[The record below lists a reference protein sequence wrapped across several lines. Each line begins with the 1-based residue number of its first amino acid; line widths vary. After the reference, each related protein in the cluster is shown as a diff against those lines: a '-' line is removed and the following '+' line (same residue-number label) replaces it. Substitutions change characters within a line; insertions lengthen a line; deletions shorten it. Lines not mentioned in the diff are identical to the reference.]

1 MSAPSSSSRS
11 IRILMDAHVHFY
23 PSYDLQ
29 TFLLAA
35 LDHLPRYSPTD
46 QRVLCLAERTGH
58 TFFQSLAQDEIPLPS
73 DRWRIVAWD
82 PEGAVKIRHRPTHR
96 DLWIIAGRQY
106 TTRENIEVCSLFSD
120 APVPD
125 HMTARDTVRAIREEA
140 GGLPALDWAFGKWLF
155 ARGKLV
161 RRLLETNP
169 PGTLPLIDTAMRPRG
184 TLPPAVYATALR
196 DGRPILAGSDPLSP
210 PAEQTQPGRYAAT
223 FQIPVPDDPG
233 TIIAPLRT
241 FLTSPLTAP
250 LTLLG
255 TRDTLLRALARRR
268 AASRHPAASRNPS
281 SAV

>member
-1 MSAPSSSSRS
+1 MTSPRL

-23 PSYDLQ
+23 PAYDLQ

-35 LDHLPRYSPTD
+35 LDNLPRLAPTD
-46 QRVLCLAERTGH
+46 QRVLCLAERIGY

-82 PEGAVKIRHRPTHR
+82 SEGAVKIRHRPTHR

-125 HMTARDTVRAIREEA
+125 HLTARDTVRAIREEV

-155 ARGKLV
+155 SRGKTV

-169 PGTLPLIDTAMRPRG
+169 PTTLPLIDTAMRPRG

-196 DGRPILAGSDPLSP
+196 ENRPILAGSDPLSP
-210 PAEQTQPGRYAAT
+210 SSEQTQPGRYAVT
-223 FQIPVPDDPG
+223 FQIPAPDDPSS
-233 TIIAPLRT
+233 IIPSLRT
-241 FLTSPLTAP
+241 FLTTPLSAP

-268 AASRHPAASRNPS
+268 SASRHPAAPS
-281 SAV
+281 HP

>member
-1 MSAPSSSSRS
+1 MSASPSSSRS

-35 LDHLPRYSPTD
+35 LDHLPRYAPTD

-169 PGTLPLIDTAMRPRG
+169 PATLPLIDTAMRPPAPPHPPPPPPPPRRPRHHHRPPPH
-184 TLPPAVYATALR
+184 LP
-196 DGRPILAGSDPLSP
+196 DLSP
-210 PAEQTQPGRYAAT
+210 LCPPHPPRHPRHPPPRPRPPPRRCPPPRRP
-223 FQIPVPDDPG
+223 FPPVTRPPHPR
-233 TIIAPLRT
+233 ARERSSPSPCPFLPLRH
-241 FLTSPLTAP
+241 
-250 LTLLG
+250 LL
-255 TRDTLLRALARRR
+255 
-268 AASRHPAASRNPS
+268 
-281 SAV
+281 